1 MSRTSTGVAVR
12 LDVVIAGD
20 FRLPGGSSRRLARE
34 VDLLVSAGVSVG
46 LVHIQSPLV
55 ARPAG
60 WHPELVR
67 AARASD
73 VTILDPATTYEADV
87 VVLRHPSIFMNRQR
101 VPKNVVGARL
111 VVVAN
116 QPLTGRAGEPSYVPR
131 AVEANVSGITGASP
145 EWWADSEEVRAELVA
160 LADGLSVSTRLWFKE
175 SRPSSSDPLES
186 ALPSHTAHDD
196 HPTDPAGALLERLLG
211 VARRSAGR
219 PVLAAGPQDDQ
230 PRRPTIVFVTSN
242 GAGMGHLTRELGIA
256 RAVGADATCVFVSLS
271 QGVPVVAQFGL
282 AYEYVPFSSAL
293 EVSANEW
300 NVYGEAR
307 FRKAFETYAPDV
319 VVFDGVWP
327 YAGLMS
333 AVRSVGAAAVWVR
346 RGMWKSHIS
355 PDQLAKAASFDLV
368 VEPGDYASAY
378 DTGATR
384 GAEGVLRVAP
394 ITVVSREE
402 ILGREEARDALG
414 LPAEGEIALVTLGAG
429 VINDTAS
436 AQDLFVDAVRRL
448 GPGWRPVVTQAKIA
462 GASGGTGTIS
472 IYPLARYARAF
483 DVAVSAA
490 GYNSY
495 HEWINALLPTIW
507 LPNTET
513 ITDDQEAR
521 ARFAEDSGMGR
532 SLVAPSPDQILS
544 TTREIADDGCRR
556 EMVEQMRRRLEPN
569 GAVEAAR
576 AILEVA
582 RRKVAAG

>member
-1 MSRTSTGVAVR
+1 MSAGVGVR
-12 LDVVIAGD
+12 LDVVLAGD

-55 ARPAG
+55 ARPSG

-101 VPKNVVGARL
+101 VPKNVLAARW
-111 VVVAN
+111 VIVAN
-116 QPLTGRAGEPSYVPR
+116 QPLTGRAGEPSFVPR
-131 AVEANVSGITGASP
+131 TVEANISGIGASP
-145 EWWADSEEVRAELVA
+145 EWWADSEEVRGELASLGDA
-160 LADGLSVSTRLWFKE
+160 LNVSERLWFKE
-175 SRPSSSDPLES
+175 ARPLSSDSLES
-186 ALPSHTAHDD
+186 VLPSLTTHDD
-196 HPTDPAGALLERLLG
+196 PPVDPADSLLERLLRG
-211 VARRSAGR
+211 ARRSGGR
-219 PVLAAGPQDDQ
+219 KVLAESPQGNQ
-230 PRRPTIVFVTSN
+230 QRRPTIVFVTSN

-293 EVSANEW
+293 DVSANEW

-307 FRKAFETYAPDV
+307 FRRAFETYEPDV

-333 AVRSVGAAAVWVR
+333 AIRSVGAAAVWVR

-355 PDQLAKAASFDLV
+355 SDQLAKAASFDLV

-462 GASGGTGTIS
+462 GAPGGPGTIS
-472 IYPLARYARAF
+472 VYPLARYARAF

-521 ARFAEDSGMGR
+521 SRFAQDSGMGE
-532 SLVAPSPDQILS
+532 SLVNPSPDQILA
-544 TTREIADDGCRR
+544 TTREIADEGRR
-556 EMVEQMRRRLEPN
+556 WEMVEQMRRRLEPN

-576 AILEVA
+576 AILELA
-582 RRKVAAG
+582 RRKAADR

>member
-1 MSRTSTGVAVR
+1 MSAGVGVR
-12 LDVVIAGD
+12 LDVVLAGD

-101 VPKNVVGARL
+101 VPKNVLAARW
-111 VVVAN
+111 VIVAN
-116 QPLTGRAGEPSYVPR
+116 QPLTGRAGEPTYVPR
-131 AVEANVSGITGASP
+131 TVEANISGIGASP
-145 EWWADSEEVRAELVA
+145 EWWADSEEVRGELATLVDA
-160 LADGLSVSTRLWFKE
+160 LNVSERLWFKE
-175 SRPSSSDPLES
+175 ARPPSSDSLES
-186 ALPSHTAHDD
+186 VLPSLTAHDD
-196 HPTDPAGALLERLLG
+196 PPVDPADPLLERLLKG
-211 VARRSAGR
+211 AKRSGGR
-219 PVLAAGPQDDQ
+219 KVLAESPQGNQ
-230 PRRPTIVFVTSN
+230 QRRPTIVFVTSN

-307 FRKAFETYAPDV
+307 FRRAFETYEPDV

-333 AVRSVGAAAVWVR
+333 AIRSVGAAAVWVR

-355 PDQLAKAASFDLV
+355 SDQLAKAASFDLV

-384 GAEGVLRVAP
+384 GADGVLRVAP

-436 AQDLFVDAVRRL
+436 TQDLFVDAVRRL

-462 GASGGTGTIS
+462 GAPGGPGTIS
-472 IYPLARYARAF
+472 VYPLARYARAF

-521 ARFAEDSGMGR
+521 SRFAQDSGMGK
-532 SLVAPSPDQILS
+532 SLVDPSPDQILA
-544 TTREIADDGCRR
+544 TTREIADEGRR
-556 EMVEQMRRRLEPN
+556 WEMVEQMRRRLEPN

-576 AILEVA
+576 AILELA
-582 RRKVAAG
+582 RRKAADR